1 MSRPKHAA
9 SAPPLPMRD
18 GVSPSY
24 LWLPEGDWPDM
35 ITFLSANFPAVTG
48 AQWRQRM
55 ARGHVVD
62 GKGEPLRPDTRYVR
76 GARIWY
82 YRELEHETP
91 IPFEE
96 EVLHQDPHIVVVDKP
111 HFLPTIPSGRFVKE
125 TLLVRLRRKL
135 GIEDLVPIHR
145 LDRETAG
152 LVIFSCNADS
162 RGDYQSLFQKR
173 LVQKEYEAL
182 AGPLAGREFPF
193 VYRSRMVEGD
203 KFFTMKEEP
212 GEPNSE
218 TMIDVIGQRG
228 EHVLYR
234 LWPHTGRQHQLRVH
248 LSSLGIPI
256 VNDVFYPVALPCKQ
270 DDVSSPLKLLA
281 RAIGFPDPLTG
292 EWRYFESRRSL

>member
-1 MSRPKHAA
+1 MSRPKQA
-9 SAPPLPMRD
+9 SGAPPLPMRD
-18 GVSPSY
+18 GVTPSY

-35 ITFLSANFPAVTG
+35 ITFMSAHYPAVTEI
-48 AQWRQRM
+48 QWRERM
-55 ARGHVVD
+55 ARGDVVD
-62 GKGEPLRPDTRYVR
+62 GKGVPVQPGSRYVR

-82 YRELEHETP
+82 YRELDHEFP

-96 EVLHQDPHIVVVDKP
+96 VVLHQDEHIVVVDKP

-125 TLLVRLRRKL
+125 TLLVRVRRKL

-152 LVIFSCNADS
+152 LVIFSCNARS

-182 AGPLAGREFPF
+182 AGPLPGREFPF

-218 TMIDVIGQRG
+218 TMIDVIEQRG

-281 RAIGFPDPLTG
+281 KAIGFPDPLTG
-292 EWRYFESRRSL
+292 EWRYFESKRTL

>member
-1 MSRPKHAA
+1 MSSTVKLHGKA
-9 SAPPLPMRD
+9 PLPMRD
-18 GVSPSY
+18 GVTPSY
-24 LWLPEGDWPDM
+24 LWLPEGDWPDLISFM
-35 ITFLSANFPAVTG
+35 VANYPAVTEP
-48 AQWRQRM
+48 QWRERM
-55 ARGHVVD
+55 ARGDVVD
-62 GKGEPLRPDTRYVR
+62 AAGRPLRPDSPYQRNL
-76 GARIWY
+76 RIFY

-91 IPFEE
+91 IPFAEE
-96 EVLHQDPHIVVVDKP
+96 ILYQDEHIIVADKP
-111 HFLPTIPSGRFVKE
+111 HFLPTIPTGRFLKE
-125 TLLVRLRRKL
+125 TLLVRLRARL

-152 LVIFSCNADS
+152 VVVFSCNLDT
-162 RGDYQSLFQKR
+162 RGAYQSLFQKR

-182 AGPLAGREFPF
+182 APALEGREFPF
-193 VYRSRMVEGD
+193 SYSSRMVQGD

-218 TMIDVIGQRG
+218 TMIDVVERRG

-248 LSSLGIPI
+248 LAALGIPI
-256 VNDVFYPVALPCKQ
+256 VNDAFYPVALPCKQ
-270 DDVSSPLKLLA
+270 DDVSAPLKLLA